1 MKLPVTVLTALT
13 ASAGIYLAIGAALAL
28 SQSPSVGSQAGAGLD
43 FAAIRPQEA
52 EAAPPELE
60 TWTARDGASL
70 GYRAWTA
77 AQPDAPAIVLLHGSS
92 WHSRQFDR
100 LGARLSAAGYRVVA
114 PDLRGHGEHP
124 SPRGDVSHVGQLE
137 EDLADLVAHLKL
149 KESGRTLIVAGHS
162 SGGGLVVR
170 FAGGEHGGLADGF
183 VLLAPY
189 LGYNA
194 PTTRPQSGGWASPAT
209 RRIIGLTMLNAVG
222 IHALDHLP
230 VIAFKVPDLV
240 RTGPLG
246 HTVTDSY
253 SHRLNTSYAPRRDFA
268 ADLARLDRP
277 FLLLA
282 GDKDEAFV
290 ADKYEETISAS
301 TRTGAYRLIE
311 NEGHLGIVDNEEAGG
326 VLLSWLQETFPQ

>member
-1 MKLPVTVLTALT
+1 MKLPVAILTSLTA
-13 ASAGIYLAIGAALAL
+13 AAGAYLVICAALAL
-28 SQSPSVGSQAGAGLD
+28 SQSPNAGASASGGLD
-43 FAAIRPQEA
+43 FVAIRPQEA
-52 EAAPPELE
+52 KAAAPVLQ

-70 GYRAWTA
+70 GYRAWA
-77 AQPDAPAIVLLHGSS
+77 SVQPDAPTVILLHGSS

-100 LGARLSAAGYRVVA
+100 LGARLSAEGYGVIA
-114 PDLRGHGEHP
+114 PDLRGHGESP
-124 SPRGDVSHVGQLE
+124 SPRGDVRHIGQLE

-149 KESGRTLIVAGHS
+149 KEGGRKLVVAGHS

-170 FAGGEHGGLADGF
+170 LAGGKEGGLADGF

-194 PTTRPQSGGWASPAT
+194 PTTRPQSGGWAHPAT

-230 VIAFKVPDLV
+230 VIAFSVPDSV
-240 RTGPLG
+240 RNGPLG

-282 GDKDEAFV
+282 GDKDEAFI
-290 ADKYEETISAS
+290 AGKYEETIAAS
-301 TRTGAYRLIE
+301 TRTGAYALIE
-311 NEGHLGIVDNEEAGG
+311 NEGHLGIVDNDEAGG
-326 VLLSWLQETFPQ
+326 ILLSWLRETFPL